1 MTALS
6 FALSVDYGTSHT
18 VGMLRWPDGRVRPLV
33 FDGSPLLS
41 SAVFAT
47 PDGRILVGRD
57 AERSARIDPSR
68 YEPNPK
74 RMVDAGELLLG
85 ERAYPIAELVAAGL
99 RRVYAEA
106 VRAAGQ
112 APATVTVTHPA
123 TWGPARRQVLHSAA
137 ALAGLPRIGLVDEPS
152 AAAAY
157 FVRVLGRQLA
167 PGQAI
172 MVFDLGAGTFDVSVV
187 RRTPRSFETVTTGG
201 LDAFGGV
208 DLDAIVVERI
218 GAAVAAGDPERWRRL
233 TVPAGPE
240 DLRDFRLFW
249 DDAKAAKEMLSRQP
263 TASVHLPILNRD
275 VHVTREEFEQA
286 ARPVLTRAV
295 RLAVETLDGYHR
307 DHQVR
312 VCAVFL
318 VGGST
323 RIPLVA
329 TLLHQRSGM
338 APVAIEQPEFVVA
351 EGGLHLPATTT
362 GEPPG
367 VAGPAVAAEP
377 HARVTPPEA
386 PAPMPAGATA
396 PPGASA
402 RVSPSPGASAPV
414 PGPPAAS
421 VPSRGAGPIGPRRRR
436 RVVVAVA
443 AAAAVLVLAA
453 VGGVTWWRAAAP
465 GRAFGG
471 DDDLREFAGR
481 FVSAADGCERLDDA
495 ARHRDETGLAMPDE
509 KFRAVV
515 RCQGGDW
522 IGYFYNSGAPRGLP
536 GGSPDDHRTQISEG
550 VIDRYSGVAELSGEV
565 TQLARS
571 GALQAYVEFRAAD
584 DRPGIYWEP
593 TDRYTYRLGAV
604 VLNLDP
610 AAGIEP
616 LRKIWRDHA

>member
-1 MTALS
+1 MTGLR

-57 AERSARIDPSR
+57 AERSARVDPAR

-85 ERAYPIAELVAAGL
+85 ARAYPIAELVAAGV

-112 APATVTVTHPA
+112 APSTVTITHPA

-137 ALAGLPRIGLVDEPS
+137 ALAGLPRVGLVDEAS

-167 PGQAI
+167 PGRAI

-187 RRTPRSFETVTTGG
+187 RRTPGSFETVATDGM
-201 LDAFGGV
+201 DAFGGV

-218 GAAVAAGDPERWRRL
+218 GAAVAASDPERWRRL

-295 RLAVETLDGYHR
+295 RLAVQTLDNYHR
-307 DHQVR
+307 DHRER
-312 VCAVFL
+312 VSAVFL

-329 TLLHQRSGM
+329 TLLHQHSAM

-351 EGGLHLPATTT
+351 EGGLHLPAMAT
-362 GEPPG
+362 GESVG
-367 VAGPAVAAEP
+367 VAGHAVVPNPRAGSA
-377 HARVTPPEA
+377 TPPRVLA
-386 PAPMPAGATA
+386 PL
-396 PPGASA
+396 
-402 RVSPSPGASAPV
+402 PGASAPV
-414 PGPPAAS
+414 PGPPPGAS
-421 VPSRGAGPIGPRRRR
+421 VPPWGAAGRTVPRRRR
-436 RVVVAVA
+436 RAVVAGAVAVA
-443 AAAAVLVLAA
+443 VLALAA
-453 VGGVTWWRAAAP
+453 VGGVTWWQTGSP
-465 GRAFGG
+465 GRAFG
-471 DDDLREFAGR
+471 DDSDLREFAGR
-481 FVSAADGCERLDDA
+481 FIAAADRCERSGDA
-495 ARHRDETGLAMPDE
+495 TRHRDETGLEMPDDN
-509 KFRAVV
+509 FRAVV
-515 RCQGGDW
+515 RCQGSDW
-522 IGYFYNSGAPRGLP
+522 TGYFYNSGAPRGLP
-536 GGSPDDHRTQISEG
+536 NRSPDDHRTQIPDG
-550 VIDRYSGVAELSGEV
+550 VIDRYSGVVELSGEV
-565 TQLARS
+565 SHQAGS
-571 GALQAYVEFRAAD
+571 GPLQAYVEFRAAG

-593 TDRYTYRLGAV
+593 TDRYTYRLGAA

-616 LRKIWRDHA
+616 LREIWRDRA

>member
-1 MTALS
+1 MTGLS

-47 PDGRILVGRD
+47 SDGRILVGRD
-57 AERSARIDPSR
+57 AERSARVDPAR

-85 ERAYPIAELVAAGL
+85 ARAYPIAELVAAGL

-112 APATVTVTHPA
+112 APATVTITHPA

-137 ALAGLPRIGLVDEPS
+137 ALAGLPRVGLVDEPS

-187 RRTPRSFETVTTGG
+187 RRTPGSFETVATDGM
-201 LDAFGGV
+201 DAFGGV

-218 GAAVAAGDPERWRRL
+218 GAAVAASDPERWRRL

-295 RLAVETLDGYHR
+295 RLAVQTLDNYHR
-307 DHQVR
+307 DHRER
-312 VCAVFL
+312 VSAVFL

-329 TLLHQRSGM
+329 TLLHQHSEM

-351 EGGLHLPATTT
+351 EGGLHLPAMAIR
-362 GEPPG
+362 EPVG
-367 VAGPAVAAEP
+367 VAGHAETPNP
-377 HARVTPPEA
+377 HA
-386 PAPMPAGATA
+386 GSAT
-396 PPGASA
+396 PPGAPTPLSG
-402 RVSPSPGASAPV
+402 VPPTPPGASAPV
-414 PGPPAAS
+414 PGPLPGASAPPWGAAGRT
-421 VPSRGAGPIGPRRRR
+421 VPRRRR
-436 RVVVAVA
+436 RAVVAGAVAVVVLA
-443 AAAAVLVLAA
+443 LAA
-453 VGGVTWWRAAAP
+453 VGGVIWWRTGSP
-465 GRAFGG
+465 TRAFG
-471 DDDLREFAGR
+471 DDSDLREFAGR
-481 FVSAADGCERLDDA
+481 FIAAADRCERSGDA
-495 ARHRDETGLAMPDE
+495 TRHRDETGLEMPDDN
-509 KFRAVV
+509 FRAVV
-515 RCQGGDW
+515 RCQGNDW

-536 GGSPDDHRTQISEG
+536 NHSPDDYRTQISDG
-550 VIDRYSGVAELSGEV
+550 VIDRYSGVLELSGEV
-565 TQLARS
+565 SQQAGS
-571 GALQAYVEFRAAD
+571 GPLQAYVEFRAAS

-593 TDRYTYRLGAV
+593 TDRYTYRLGAA

-616 LRKIWRDHA
+616 LREIWRDHA